1 MVILSKT
8 RMNIR
13 VYEHNERWARETAF
27 TIMVMIVFANRRC
40 ALKTK
45 DNDMPI
51 LVMKISHRR
60 GTAVSK
66 IETKQM
72 MVMILKND
80 MQ

>member
-1 MVILSKT
+1 
-8 RMNIR
+8 
-13 VYEHNERWARETAF
+13 
-27 TIMVMIVFANRRC
+27 
-40 ALKTK
+40 
-45 DNDMPI
+45 MPM